1 MLGLASKQS
10 TVTHPKPVFLFT
22 VVTSGGGCG
31 GGGGVGG
38 EGDDGPLRGVVL
50 EAALLLLSCPAAEVP
65 RSSHQL
71 VVQRTH
77 QRKLFLPTQTLV
89 ILLSTANFYIFKTLL
104 HLEIIGLYG
113 PDHDPAQLLLPGE
126 VCFEPDAALIV
137 VADPLVL
144 VEHVGRGVTLL
155 PH

>member
-65 RSSHQL
+65 RSPHQL

-89 ILLSTANFYIFKTLL
+89 MYYLVQQTFISLKPYSTLKSSVSMDQTITPPSFFSQAKSALSLML
-104 HLEIIGLYG
+104 RSLS
-113 PDHDPAQLLLPGE
+113 
-126 VCFEPDAALIV
+126 
-137 VADPLVL
+137 
-144 VEHVGRGVTLL
+144 
-155 PH
+155 